1 MKVIKTLFQHKI
13 WTKGVLGLAACSLAF
28 CLSGFVCE
36 AAEGTI
42 TADTARIR
50 AAADANSEVIGST
63 TQGKVIDILEAVKDS
78 SGTVWY
84 KVSNGNNT
92 YGYIRSDLVKTSE
105 NIEVKSASSSGGG
118 SAAGNSSAPA
128 ATVPTSI
135 GEMQATI
142 SQDSV
147 RIRSGA
153 STQHDTVV
161 SLPRGTTVTL
171 IGEANDSAG
180 NKWYQLTC
188 NYNGRNIEGYVRS
201 DLITIGGNTD
211 GGEGNSEGT
220 EGENPEGEN
229 TEGEAEPEYQE
240 PVEPE
245 HNDYEV
251 VYDSGEGVYWLYNNT
266 DLNNRTMVRVEDLLN
281 VAEVANAN
289 TQAFQQRIQNER
301 IVIIIL
307 AVIIVV
313 LVIVITLL
321 LFKIRDLYYM
331 DYEDYEGEEEVEEEP
346 VVVKKKKRRTVIEE
360 DEEEEPAAARKKRS
374 SSQRESAVREKPARR
389 QVRDEDAE
397 LQAAEKKPSVK
408 KTSQRKPQNF
418 LLDDDEF
425 EFEFLN
431 MDDKDL

>member
-1 MKVIKTLFQHKI
+1 MNVIKTLFQQKI
-13 WTKGVLGLAACSLAF
+13 WTKGVLGIAVCSLAF
-28 CLSGFVCE
+28 CLSGFVSE

-63 TQGKVIDILEAVKDS
+63 TQGKVVDIIEAVKDS

-84 KVSNGNNT
+84 KVPNGNNT

-118 SAAGNSSAPA
+118 SSTGNGSAPA

-135 GEMQATI
+135 GEQQATI
-142 SQDSV
+142 SQGNV

-161 SLPRGTTVTL
+161 SLPQGTTITL

-180 NKWYQLTC
+180 NKWYQMTC
-188 NYNGRNIEGYVRS
+188 NYNGRSIEGYVRS
-201 DLITIGGNTD
+201 DLITIGGNTEGSE
-211 GGEGNSEGT
+211 GGTEGT
-220 EGENPEGEN
+220 EGENHEGEN
-229 TEGEAEPEYQE
+229 TEGQEEPEPQE
-240 PVEPE
+240 SAEPE

-251 VYDSGEGVYWLYNNT
+251 VYDGSEGVYWLYNNT
-266 DLNNRTMVRVEDLLN
+266 DASNRTMVRVEDLLK

-289 TQAFQQRIQNER
+289 TEAYEKKIQNER

-313 LVIVITLL
+313 LVVVITIL

-331 DYEDYEGEEEVEEEP
+331 DYEDDEEEEEIEEQPVVKKKKKRAVIEEVEEE
-346 VVVKKKKRRTVIEE
+346 
-360 DEEEEPAAARKKRS
+360 EPAPVRKKRS
-374 SSQRESAVREKPARR
+374 SVQSGNTEGKPARR
-389 QVRDEDAE
+389 QVRVEDAE
-397 LQAAEKKPSVK
+397 LQAAERKPSTK